1 VLTCAVC
8 GGREFVSR
16 DVLWEDLID
25 KWQLST
31 YETEY
36 INRQQGQRCVYCG
49 NNLRSIA
56 LAKAIVDTYEFNGTL
71 KEFVVSKNAS
81 TIRVLEINEAGG
93 LTPILKCLPNHKF
106 IAHPEFDMM
115 NLNLSSHAFDLIIH
129 SDTLEHVKDPVRAL
143 CECRRVLDCNGKCI
157 FTIPVIVDRVSRT
170 RIGLPN
176 SYHGSPNNNENSNI
190 VYTEFGMDFWKYV
203 INAGFTKCLMHV
215 LDFPAAVAIEA
226 SG

>member
-36 INRQQGQRCVYCG
+36 ISRQQGQRCVHCG

-71 KEFVVSKNAS
+71 KEFVVSKTAS

-93 LTPILKCLPNHKF
+93 LTPILKCLPTINDLINKQINLKEYSAVAGK
-106 IAHPEFDMM
+106 IASIMLNYYLYPMEILD
-115 NLNLSSHAFDLIIH
+115 NLNIMKDAIKRGIVITDQYR
-129 SDTLEHVKDPVRAL
+129 TEGVKGIQKFVR
-143 CECRRVLDCNGKCI
+143 
-157 FTIPVIVDRVSRT
+157 
-170 RIGLPN
+170 
-176 SYHGSPNNNENSNI
+176 NNP
-190 VYTEFGMDFWKYV
+190 
-203 INAGFTKCLMHV
+203 INLV
-215 LDFPAAVAIEA
+215 Q
-226 SG
+226 